1 VVFAGTETGV
11 YRSPNGGRGWKRSEG
26 LDGVVQVIA
35 LAPDFH
41 QSGLVLAG
49 TESMGLWRSTDSG
62 RTFKPVANGPQRV
75 DALTSTAK
83 GWLLSDESGLWRSA
97 DGQSW
102 IAIPDS
108 RPALTLFRTE
118 QGIWAGGEDGATL
131 LDDGLLG

>member
-41 QSGLVLAG
+41 QTGLVLAG

-62 RTFKPVANGPQRV
+62 RTFTPVANGPQRV
-75 DALTSTAK
+75 DALTSTSK
-83 GWLLSDESGLWRSA
+83 GWLLSDESGLWRST
-97 DGQSW
+97 DGVDW
-102 IAIPDS
+102 NAIPDS

-131 LDDGLLG
+131 LNDALLG